1 MPKYSD
7 IDSQP
12 GAYDGPEA
20 EDATASNARKGLT
33 SWTKLMIGII
43 AILAVILCVL
53 LFARRGLQRDIERRT
68 QQTQTEAPAVVQTQG
83 AAAAVLQ
90 TPLVRLTPSPAPT
103 TEETLPIIITNT
115 PTPTPSPSPTASPTP
130 TPTHSPTPRLD
141 LSGGVLKREANL
153 RAQPSGTAK
162 IKKKAP
168 KGDSVTIHEAV
179 TDDKGNVWYFL
190 TLDAPGTD
198 GWMRDYLVSLSDP
211 QAVAAAL
218 PEATATPEAPPR
230 TVIASGM
237 ANHDANLRETMN
249 GRVLRTIQKGQRV
262 EVYDRRKDKN
272 QTAWLELRAENDTVT
287 GFVKAGLIDL
297 DQESGA
303 QTSGRS
309 EAEESPLPSNV
320 ISIAVTNRATNVRQ
334 KPQANAPVV
343 RQLSKGTEL
352 YVLARLTEG
361 NAEWYEIQTPSG
373 RTHGYVRA
381 YTVNVAEILRET
393 APAAGGTQP

>member
-68 QQTQTEAPAVVQTQG
+68 QQTQAEAPAAVQTPG

-115 PTPTPSPSPTASPTP
+115 PTPTP
-130 TPTHSPTPRLD
+130 RLD

-153 RAQPSGTAK
+153 RAQPSGTSK

-272 QTAWLELRAENDTVT
+272 QTTWLELRAENDTVT

-297 DQESGA
+297 DQESGV
-303 QTSGRS
+303 QTSGRA

-352 YVLARLTEG
+352 YVLARLAEG

-381 YTVNVAEILRET
+381 YTVNVAELLRDA
-393 APAAGGTQP
+393 APAAGRTQP